1 MVRESVDHPGYP
13 MQVRPIFALVN
24 QAYGWLRLT
33 IGILAALLFALSL
46 ALVFGLGSQGAIAW
60 TMAGLAIALPVV
72 LLAAQNLMRQRM
84 AEAQLAVTEALAS
97 AHRDALTGTFTRSYF
112 LDELNRFARQ
122 GTLSALGYLQIDMD
136 NLKVLNDSAGHGAG
150 DAALVALVR
159 DMRALMPGAIIG
171 RLGGDEFGVLIP
183 GHDNKPA
190 LCRLGERLLRQLGE
204 PHNIAGRMTRLSATI
219 GVALAPLDSDD
230 PNELIAIA
238 DLALYKGKQGGR
250 GCVVPFDPDMLGD
263 ERHRRFVERELRAA
277 ILMDELELH
286 YQPVFD
292 SKTLEV
298 RSHEALVRW
307 RHRVRG
313 TIAPGQFI
321 GVAEQSNL
329 IDRLGEWV
337 LRRACAD
344 LPRLKGPVAVNV
356 SPVQLRR
363 PDFVESFSDILLET
377 GTSPA
382 SIIVEI
388 TENAPLAAGS
398 MEMDNLAALRAMG
411 IRVAVDDFGAGH
423 ASLHYLRDFA
433 FDIIKIDRTYVAD
446 FSANPVNAMI
456 VSAVCDIARSLSLE
470 VVAEGIETEEQMQML
485 IAAGCTA
492 LQGYHLGRPGPL
504 AVHKVTCAA

>member
-1 MVRESVDHPGYP
+1 MK
-13 MQVRPIFALVN
+13 VRPTFAFVVEAYDRLRIIVGLIAGVLLVL
-24 QAYGWLRLT
+24 GC
-33 IGILAALLFALSL
+33 ISALGVSHP
-46 ALVFGLGSQGAIAW
+46 AIAW
-60 TMAGLAIALPVV
+60 AIAGLAGVIPLM
-72 LLAAQNLMRQRM
+72 LLVTQRLVRQRM
-84 AEAQLAVTEALAS
+84 AEAQAAVSEALAS

-112 LDELNRFARQ
+112 LDELNRFAQR
-122 GTLSALGYLQIDMD
+122 GSLSALGYLQIDMD

-159 DMRALMPGAIIG
+159 EMRALMPGAIIG
-171 RLGGDEFGVLIP
+171 RLGGDEFGVLVP

-190 LCRLGERLLRQLGE
+190 LCRLGAQLLRQLNE
-204 PHNIAGRMTRLSATI
+204 PHAIAGRMTRLSATI

-238 DLALYKGKQGGR
+238 DLALYKGKQAGR

-292 SKTLEV
+292 SLSRTV

-307 RHRVRG
+307 RHKVRG
-313 TIAPGQFI
+313 TIAPDKFI
-321 GVAEQSNL
+321 VVAEQSNL

-337 LRRACAD
+337 LRRVCAD
-344 LPRLKGPVAVNV
+344 LHRLDGPVAVNV

-363 PDFVESFSDILLET
+363 PDFAESISDILIET
-377 GTSPA
+377 GTPAA
-382 SIIVEI
+382 SIIIEI
-388 TENAPLAAGS
+388 TENAPLEAGS
-398 MEMDNLAALRAMG
+398 IEMDNLKALRAMG
-411 IRVAVDDFGAGH
+411 IRVAIDDFGAGH

-456 VSAVCDIARSLSLE
+456 VTAVCDIARSLSLD
-470 VVAEGIETEEQMQML
+470 VVAEGIETEEQLQQL
-485 IAAGCTA
+485 VAAGCTA
-492 LQGYHLGRPGPL
+492 LQGYYLGRPRPL
-504 AVHKVTCAA
+504 VVQEIVSAA

>member
-1 MVRESVDHPGYP
+1 MK
-13 MQVRPIFALVN
+13 VRPTFAFVVET
-24 QAYGWLRLT
+24 YDRLHIVVASLCCLLALLS
-33 IGILAALLFALSL
+33 IGSALGGAAGREVLLLMAALAATIPFMLLVTQR
-46 ALVFGLGSQGAIAW
+46 LVRRRI
-60 TMAGLAIALPVV
+60 
-72 LLAAQNLMRQRM
+72 
-84 AEAQLAVTEALAS
+84 AEAQAAVTEALAS

-112 LDELNRFARQ
+112 LDELNRFATL
-122 GTLSALGYLQIDMD
+122 GTLSAVGYLQIDMD
-136 NLKVLNDSAGHGAG
+136 NLKVLNDSAGHAAG

-159 DMRALMPGAIIG
+159 EMRALMPGAIIG

-190 LCRLGERLLRQLGE
+190 LCRLGDQLLRQLNV

-219 GVALAPLDSDD
+219 GVALAPLDSTD

-238 DLALYKGKQGGR
+238 DLALYKGKQAGR

-292 SKTLEV
+292 SQTREV

-307 RHRVRG
+307 RHKVRG
-313 TIAPGQFI
+313 TIAPDAFI
-321 GVAEQSNL
+321 PVAEQSSL

-344 LPRLKGPVAVNV
+344 LDHLATPVAINV

-363 PDFVESFSDILLET
+363 PDFAETISDILLET
-377 GTSPA
+377 GTAPA
-382 SIIVEI
+382 RIIVEI
-388 TENAPLAAGS
+388 TENAPLKAGS
-398 MEMDNLAALRAMG
+398 IEMENLSVLRAMG
-411 IRVAVDDFGAGH
+411 IRVAIDDFGAGH

-446 FSANPVNAMI
+446 FAANPVNAMI
-456 VSAVCDIARSLSLE
+456 VSAVCDIARSLELE
-470 VVAEGIETEEQMQML
+470 VVAEGIETEEQLQML
-485 IAAGCTA
+485 TAAGCTG
-492 LQGYHLGRPGPL
+492 LQGYLLGRPRPL
-504 AVHKVTCAA
+504 VLPRVVCAA

>member
-1 MVRESVDHPGYP
+1 
-13 MQVRPIFALVN
+13 MQVRPIFASVN
-24 QAYGWLRLT
+24 QAYDWLRLAA
-33 IGILAALLFALSL
+33 GILASALFTLAVATLLGFGERQMTALAMAGFAMAIPLVLFASHRMMRRRMGE
-46 ALVFGLGSQGAIAW
+46 AQEAIA
-60 TMAGLAIALPVV
+60 
-72 LLAAQNLMRQRM
+72 
-84 AEAQLAVTEALAS
+84 EALAS

-112 LDELNRFARQ
+112 LDEMQRFARR
-122 GTLSALGYLQIDMD
+122 GSLSALGYLQIDMD
-136 NLKVLNDSAGHGAG
+136 NLKVLNDGAGHAAG

-159 DMRALMPGAIIG
+159 EMQGLMPGAIIG

-190 LCRLGERLLRQLGE
+190 LCRLGDRLLRQLGE
-204 PHNIAGRMTRLSATI
+204 PHTIAGRATRLSATI

-238 DLALYKGKQGGR
+238 DLALYKGKQAGR

-292 SKTLEV
+292 SHSLEIK
-298 RSHEALVRW
+298 SHEALVRW

-313 TIAPGQFI
+313 MMAPDKFIA
-321 GVAEQSNL
+321 VAEQSNL

-337 LRRACAD
+337 LRRVCAD
-344 LPRLKGPVAVNV
+344 LKRMDGPVAVNV
-356 SPVQLRR
+356 SPKQLRH
-363 PDFVESFSDILLET
+363 PEFSESFADILLES
-377 GTSPA
+377 GTAPQR
-382 SIIVEI
+382 IIVEI

-398 MEMDNLAALRAMG
+398 VEMDNLVALRAMG

-433 FDIIKIDRTYVAD
+433 FDIIKIDRTYVAE
-446 FSANPVNAMI
+446 FEANPVNAMI
-456 VSAVCDIARSLSLE
+456 VAAVCDIARTLSLE
-470 VVAEGIETEEQMQML
+470 VVAEGIETEEQMRML
-485 IAAGCTA
+485 IDAGCTG
-492 LQGYHLGRPGPL
+492 LQGYHLGRPAALTRPDII
-504 AVHKVTCAA
+504 CAA